1 MKLRYSVI
9 AAAMLS
15 ASTFGALADG
25 NQYVDSD
32 TVRQV
37 QQILNDRG
45 FRTGVDGIMG
55 PRTQAALKRFQRAR
69 DLDPTGQLN
78 RQTLVALGIQKSDS
92 TAGDDENRYDRETI
106 RSAQRTLNN
115 RGFNAG
121 PANGSMAPQ
130 TRAALRDFQKSENL
144 QETGLLNPG
153 TLQALGIPPGDTLV
167 LSNPLVRQVQQRLK
181 SRGFDAGPAD
191 GRMGPST
198 RAALREFQRAEDLP
212 VTGRPDRETLSALGI
227 PGPLAARR

>member
-15 ASTFGALADG
+15 ASTFGALAAG

-45 FRTGVDGIMG
+45 FRTGVDGLMG

-69 DLDPTGQLN
+69 NLEPTGQLN

-92 TAGDDENRYDRETI
+92 AANDEENRYDSATI

-115 RGFNAG
+115 RGFAAG
-121 PANGSMAPQ
+121 PASGTMTPQ
-130 TRAALRDFQKSENL
+130 TRAALKDFQKSENL
-144 QETGLLNPG
+144 QETGQLNPG
-153 TLQALGIPPGDTLV
+153 TLAALGIPPGDTLV
-167 LSNPLVRQVQQRLK
+167 LSSPLVRQMQQRLK
-181 SRGFDAGPAD
+181 DRGYEAGPAD
-191 GRMGPST
+191 GRMGAAT
-198 RAALREFQRAEDLP
+198 RAAIREFQRSENLP
-212 VTGRPDRETLSALGI
+212 VTGRPDRQTLSALGI
-227 PGPLAARR
+227 SGPLAARQ